1 MNLLKRWAAPAGTL
15 VLLSSLACY
24 LIVPE
29 RSVLVSVLLGV
40 GAVLVLLGVM
50 LNARALLDRLR
61 GRAVK
66 EGGGDVAYI
75 IVVGL
80 VLSLIN
86 FLAVR
91 HHKRY
96 DLTEQ
101 GSFSLSEQTKK
112 ILKSLPR
119 PVEAKAYYYPGTAPE
134 QKMKD
139 LLEEY
144 AYQGGDKFRAR
155 FIDPLKNPSEAKT
168 DSVTQEQ
175 SVVFKSG
182 SQSTT
187 VVNGDEEAVTNA
199 LLKVTRDRVTTL
211 CFTLGHGER
220 ETKDTTESGLSAFQA
235 QAEKQQAKVESF
247 SPASGV
253 PDHCAAV
260 VVAGPQRPF
269 LPAEAEKL
277 QAYLDGGGR
286 AAILLDPGIDSGLQG
301 LLQRYGIAT
310 EGDLIVD
317 RVSALFGG
325 KPDIPMVPGD
335 GYEEHPITKGFRYQT
350 FFPLAM
356 SLNLASPAPQG
367 VALQAL
373 ARTTPLA
380 WGEKSYEKEAPTGKL
395 KMDAEDR
402 PGPLV
407 VGAVATKKLS
417 ETPPPAAGTTPA
429 PSPAPKETR
438 LVVFG
443 DSDFASNSYFG
454 GTSDGELFSNAVNW
468 LAGQE
473 DLVAI
478 GPKSRTPVLVSLSQR
493 QASLIWFVSVLIGP
507 AAILLVGTVIWARR
521 RRL

>member
-1 MNLLKRWAAPAGTL
+1 MSLLKRWAAPAGLL
-15 VLLSSLACY
+15 VLLSSLACF

-29 RSVLVSVLLGV
+29 RSVLVSVLLGL
-40 GAVLVLLGVM
+40 GAVLVLLGLM
-50 LNARALLDRLR
+50 LNARALLDRMR
-61 GRAVK
+61 GRAVR
-66 EGGGDVAYI
+66 EGGGDVAYV

-80 VLSLIN
+80 VLGLIN
-86 FLAVR
+86 FLAIR

-112 ILKSLPR
+112 IVKSLAR

-139 LLEEY
+139 LLDEY
-144 AYQGGDKFRAR
+144 AYQGGDRFQAR
-155 FIDPLKNPSEAKT
+155 FIDPLKDPSEAKA
-168 DSVTQEQ
+168 DAVTQEQ
-175 SVVFKSG
+175 SVVLKSG

-187 VVNGDEEAVTNA
+187 VVNGDEEAITNGI
-199 LLKVTRDRVTTL
+199 LKVTHDRVTTL

-220 ETKDTTESGLSAFQA
+220 ETKDSTEAGLSAFQA

-269 LPAEAEKL
+269 LPDETAKL
-277 QAYLDGGGR
+277 KTYLDGGGR
-286 AAILLDPGIDSGLQG
+286 VAILLDPGVDSGLQG
-301 LLQRYGIAT
+301 LLKEYGISP
-310 EGDLIVD
+310 GDDLIVD

-350 FFPLAM
+350 FYPLAT
-356 SLNLASPAPQG
+356 SLSLASPAPQG
-367 VALQAL
+367 IELQPL
-373 ARTTPLA
+373 ARTTPLS
-380 WGEKSYEKEAPTGKL
+380 WGEKNYAKEAPTGKL
-395 KMDAEDR
+395 KLDPEDK

-407 VGAVATKKLS
+407 VGAVASKKLS
-417 ETPPPAAGTTPA
+417 PTAAEDSQPPAGGPA
-429 PSPAPKETR
+429 KETR

-443 DSDFASNSYFG
+443 DSDFASNAYFG

-473 DLVAI
+473 ELVAI
-478 GPKSRTPVLVSLSQR
+478 GPKSRTPVLVTLSQR
-493 QASLIWFVSVLIGP
+493 QASFIWIVSVLIAP
-507 AAILLVGTVIWARR
+507 AAILLAGTVIWARR